1 MPGLTLGVT
10 GLVLGV
16 NGFLPLGPDEL
27 LLHGGVTVVK
37 ATLLMAGA
45 LGLSLLLRRSSAA
58 YRHALWTGTIVALL
72 ALPFLPAL
80 TGPLPGIPV
89 PVLPAVGD
97 SAEAVVDDWGALG
110 DPSSLGDSAEAM
122 TARVGPVRGSARSDS
137 AEAPGHWLAGGAGE
151 LGSDAPGVDTAGGG
165 VLSVGPPG
173 TDRPATGLPAN
184 SFSAA
189 EHPDAGGP
197 GIAPWLLAAW
207 ALGVLAFLLPLALGI
222 FRGRGLIGRA
232 IPVARPEWTAALGRA
247 AARVG
252 LQRRVSM
259 RLTPEA
265 PTAMVGGVLRPVV
278 LLPEAALRWG
288 PERRDLVLL
297 HELVH
302 VKRHDPARQI
312 LGRLAVALY
321 WFHPLAWWVARE
333 ASMAR
338 EEACDE
344 RVVALGQRP
353 SVYAG
358 HLLDLTRTDAPAL
371 AGLTGFHHPDL
382 EKRLMKI
389 LDPEPRSGRWAGLA
403 TGALAVVW
411 VVTVA
416 ALSAVD
422 QEVPSAME
430 ASLPAEASSAIA
442 TPAPAATPVSAG
454 TPLPAEVAEPLPGP
468 ALADTVRPASPP
480 LPAPA
485 EPTPKAPEVP
495 PAPAGP
501 TPEAPEAPP
510 TPPHPLPQAQC
521 PVDGPPGDEFR
532 GVRTGSDTLAR
543 SVVTRIEGMTLCLH
557 SRGEIEWDP
566 EGARIRSMAPGA
578 SVTLSATGE
587 EGTQWLRITPGEADG
602 ELHHRWVVGGE
613 ERPAGPE
620 VMEWRDAHLAFM
632 AAYGSQARL
641 RGQIARVR
649 GETARLHGEV
659 ARIQGEEAR
668 LRGERARALSQE
680 PRLQAEI
687 ARMQAEGA
695 RIASEIARLRS
706 AEPRLQAERARL
718 ARQLAVM
725 EEAREAVTDPDVRA
739 GLSSEIAALRE
750 KIERVEAE
758 VREAEVSEEVA
769 VLQDRLAEHRS
780 RMEERIAEVR
790 AEIEAL
796 AAEDDPEAVDEE
808 IARHRAETRERME
821 ALRARIAEQEEE
833 ARERI
838 GEVQAEMEALHA
850 RMGDLGA
857 RLLDAIEAAGF
868 DNGNR

>member
-265 PTAMVGGVLRPVV
+265 STAMVGGVLRPVV

-416 ALSAVD
+416 ALSPVD
-422 QEVPSAME
+422 QEVP
-430 ASLPAEASSAIA
+430 LPAEA
-442 TPAPAATPVSAG
+442 V
-454 TPLPAEVAEPLPGP
+454 EPLPVP
-468 ALADTVRPASPP
+468 AVADTVRPAPTPP
-480 LPAPA
+480 AAPA
-485 EPTPKAPEVP
+485 EPTPEA
-495 PAPAGP
+495 
-501 TPEAPEAPP
+501 PEAPTTSAGPVPEAPGAPP

-521 PVDGPPGDEFR
+521 PVDGPPDGEFR
-532 GVRTGSDTLAR
+532 GIRTASDTLAR
-543 SVVTRIEGMTLCLH
+543 SVVTGIDGMTLCLH
-557 SRGEIEWDP
+557 ARGEIEWDP

-578 SVTLSATGE
+578 SVTLSVSGE
-587 EGTQWLRITPGEADG
+587 EGTQWLRMTPGEADG
-602 ELHHRWVVGGE
+602 ELHHRWLVEGE
-613 ERPAGPE
+613 ERPVGPE
-620 VMEWRDAHLAFM
+620 VMEWRDAHLSFM

-641 RGQIARVR
+641 RAQIARVR